1 MTSFALGYGVGCCYN
16 LVKALLASMIKNK
29 SIFLTF
35 ALAGMLSVASCNS
48 DTVYDSEPLDFGG
61 VAVTGFSLQSD
72 KAVLNNLD
80 SVFFSIDLMDA
91 RIFNANPLPYGT
103 DVSSLAVTVT
113 SDACSELKLIQS
125 APEGEVAKE
134 INYLTSPGEKID
146 FSKGPVRL
154 RIVSTNGKNT
164 RDYVV
169 NVNVNKAV
177 ADSLYWAQV
186 DVTDLPTSFSTLKD
200 QKTVKFKDKAYCLT
214 TDGSG
219 YCMAVSDNP
228 FDNIWSKHAVN
239 FPSGVD
245 VRTLTPC
252 ETHLFILTSGGNL
265 LWSNDGL
272 SWNDTGDRWVSI
284 TAPYV
289 DILLGVRELEGAY
302 YHAFFPDRNCPLQEI
317 SDDFPVAGNAG
328 AVVFDSKWS
337 SSSQVI
343 TMGGRNAAG
352 DLLDGTWAFDGHNWA
367 KLSDRLP
374 AGEGYAIADYM
385 VSETDTVTWRVKKS
399 QVILAIGGRTSKASS
414 TREVYISRDY
424 GINWKKAYDELQ
436 LPKYIPDMAY
446 ADLLV
451 FDKRLSLEEVRSMRP
466 AGWMEL
472 PVRIPLTDAPESRA
486 IKPITS
492 WDCPYLYLC
501 GGSRDGDLQPRIWR
515 GVINQFTMRPLQ

>member
-200 QKTVKFKDKAYCLT
+200 QKTVKFKDKAY
-214 TDGSG
+214 
-219 YCMAVSDNP
+219 
-228 FDNIWSKHAVN
+228 
-239 FPSGVD
+239 
-245 VRTLTPC
+245 
-252 ETHLFILTSGGNL
+252 
-265 LWSNDGL
+265 
-272 SWNDTGDRWVSI
+272 
-284 TAPYV
+284 
-289 DILLGVRELEGAY
+289 
-302 YHAFFPDRNCPLQEI
+302 
-317 SDDFPVAGNAG
+317 
-328 AVVFDSKWS
+328 
-337 SSSQVI
+337 
-343 TMGGRNAAG
+343 
-352 DLLDGTWAFDGHNWA
+352 
-367 KLSDRLP
+367 
-374 AGEGYAIADYM
+374 
-385 VSETDTVTWRVKKS
+385 
-399 QVILAIGGRTSKASS
+399 
-414 TREVYISRDY
+414 
-424 GINWKKAYDELQ
+424 
-436 LPKYIPDMAY
+436 
-446 ADLLV
+446 
-451 FDKRLSLEEVRSMRP
+451 
-466 AGWMEL
+466 
-472 PVRIPLTDAPESRA
+472 
-486 IKPITS
+486 
-492 WDCPYLYLC
+492 
-501 GGSRDGDLQPRIWR
+501 
-515 GVINQFTMRPLQ
+515 